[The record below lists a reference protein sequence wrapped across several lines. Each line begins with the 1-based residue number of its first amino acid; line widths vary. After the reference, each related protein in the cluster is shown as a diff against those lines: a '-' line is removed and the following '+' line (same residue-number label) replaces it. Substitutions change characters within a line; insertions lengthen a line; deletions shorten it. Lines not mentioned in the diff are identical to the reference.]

1 MNSTIISRKGLLVLS
16 ICLMHA
22 IAQTQDVGAAWI
34 VPPVLEVDSLHISP
48 VEDDHLFLVEKDKK
62 TGVADKQGHLLL
74 PVAYQNVRI
83 FPGDWIL
90 TGTGPGAKLFNPKG
104 IEVGLNYTKFKVL
117 DNQLAIVYIDSLCGM
132 INQQGEEIVPVKY
145 LSYVRQ
151 EQTYT
156 FKNKNEERSIDVPKD
171 IKDKNVQRVA
181 DAKARSFLPNV
192 YLVQKSKNE
201 NGLLDLHRDTI
212 VPAIYRFG
220 PVHPSG
226 LIVAS
231 FDGKNWGII
240 DNHHKTI
247 YPFTAQQFGRWS
259 GGWTKS
265 GLIPVKKD
273 NQWGLMRF
281 PKGEIV
287 FPFGQYEMIET
298 YDDVNDL
305 FLVTQN
311 KLQGLID
318 TNGKVYLPCA
328 YKYISQADHIT
339 TELAGPDEKRGFY
352 FRRTGFLQEPI
363 YKNRSISNLKDSL
376 VIVHRDSTHALIN
389 AKNGKEV
396 IPFSK
401 YEMVRVGNYFVS
413 FSASYTL
420 NHLIQG
426 LYDRTGKL
434 IVPYDTVDIYVVL
447 EDNSFW
453 VCPQYKDSGQ
463 NFEHRTPDG
472 RILHS
477 MPKKGAQFERF
488 GFYIKGV
495 MNGDGIS
502 TAKQFF
508 YKDVHGEERYYEA
521 VGKSI
526 ENLRMI
532 KRDGLWG
539 FLDETNNVIIHPVF
553 EAVVPSKNGYIEVK
567 YQGKWGVLQN
577 PTFDYFAQFENQI
590 KK

>member
-1 MNSTIISRKGLLVLS
+1 MNTLHSLCQRILTLYLCLLYVQ
-16 ICLMHA
+16 A
-22 IAQTQDVGAAWI
+22 KTQDVGATWI
-34 VPPVLEVDSLHISP
+34 IPPVLDVDSVHISP

-62 TGVADKQGHLLL
+62 SGVANKKGHLII
-74 PVAYQNVRI
+74 PVDYKNVRI

-90 TGTGPGAKLFNPKG
+90 AGFGKDSKLFNPIG
-104 IEVGLNYTKFKVL
+104 VEVGLLYNKFNVL
-117 DNQLAIVYIDSLCGM
+117 ENQLAIVYIDSLCGM
-132 INQQGEEIVPVKY
+132 INQQGEEVVPVKY
-145 LSYVRQ
+145 KSYTR
-151 EQTYT
+151 EGLNYT
-156 FKNKNEERSIDVPKD
+156 FKNKNEERSIAVLPN

-192 YLVQKSKNE
+192 YYIQISKNE
-201 NGLLDLHRDTI
+201 NGLLDLNHDTL
-212 VPAIYRFG
+212 VPPIYWFG

-240 DNHHKTI
+240 DSHHKTI
-247 YPFTAQQFGRWS
+247 YPFTAQHFGRWS

-273 NQWGLMRF
+273 NQWALMRF

-287 FPFGQYEMIET
+287 IPFGKYEMIET
-298 YDDVNDL
+298 YDDINDL

-318 TNGKVYLPCA
+318 TKGKVYLPCA
-328 YKYISQADHIT
+328 YKYISEADHNT

-363 YKNRSISNLKDSL
+363 YNSRSISNLKDSL
-376 VIVHRDSTHALIN
+376 VIVHRDSTHAVIN
-389 AKNGKEV
+389 SKNGKEV

-401 YEMVRVGNYFVS
+401 YEIVRVGNYFES
-413 FSASYTL
+413 FTSSYSF

-434 IVPYDTVDIYVVL
+434 IVQHDTIDIYVVL

-463 NFEHRTPDG
+463 NFEHRTSG
-472 RILHS
+472 GKLLHS
-477 MPKKGAQFERF
+477 MPKKGAKFERF

-508 YKDVHGEERYYEA
+508 YRDANDEERYYEA

-532 KRDGLWG
+532 KREGFWG
-539 FLDETNNVIIHPVF
+539 FVDESNKVIIQPVF
-553 EAVVPSKNGYIEVK
+553 DDVVPSRNGYIKVK
-567 YQGKWGVLQN
+567 YLGKWGVLQN
-577 PTFDYFAQFENQI
+577 PTFDYFAQFESQI